1 MCNINITLYL
11 SCMCPCRTA
20 LAVVTGCGCTFR
32 AYNFSVVFTVMSGIC
47 GYIHKCVF
55 NILYLFLLY
64 LFRENIFSR
73 GENGY
78 YACCLGRGVA

>member
-64 LFRENIFSR
+64 LFREKFSAEVR
-73 GENGY
+73 MAITRVVWVGE
-78 YACCLGRGVA
+78 